1 MSVVSGIEEVSNN
14 YNVIMR
20 AVINST
26 REGLEDAA
34 KLILDESLTLTPQ
47 DTGNLKASAYYI
59 TDSDYTR
66 STPTFSNKRSD
77 AAILLGNYKE
87 TLVFNQALLKRSTS
101 PVAII
106 CYSAYYASIIHEN
119 NKNYTVG
126 QWKFLETALKNNL
139 AVITKKV
146 GDGVREGL

>member
-77 AAILLGNYKE
+77 AAILLGNYKDS
-87 TLVFNQALLKRSTS
+87 L
-101 PVAII
+101 
-106 CYSAYYASIIHEN
+106 
-119 NKNYTVG
+119 
-126 QWKFLETALKNNL
+126 WKFVFPAFLLL
-139 AVITKKV
+139 YF
-146 GDGVREGL
+146 